1 MLKFLSRI
9 TQTVIHLHKM
19 HNTVKKGQWKFSVSA
34 SLDLFCDV
42 EREVAVVVA
51 AAAKEQQQSTVND
64 VTA

>member
-1 MLKFLSRI
+1 
-9 TQTVIHLHKM
+9 M